1 MASLLSPLHAQLTAA
16 LEPYFHAVGLPK
28 LTDHWHVL
36 AASFVFWH
44 LVAYASTRLS
54 PILAPKS
61 YAQLPRIKRINWDIH
76 VVSMVHCLS
85 VLYMAF
91 QVYGIPALQAD
102 KLFGYDSYAGNV
114 YAYTCGYFLW
124 DGLTSLR
131 YVRHFGVSFLLH
143 GIVCFTVFIF
153 CFRPFLNYFGAVFLM
168 FELST
173 PFLNIHWFMDKTGM
187 TGTVWQAI
195 NGVILLSAFFVA
207 RILFGIWSS
216 FEFFGEIYHAR
227 GQVQS
232 HFVTVYSVANVGMNL
247 LNFYWFRSMVTAV
260 LRRFQKPA
268 SGKPASKLPPKQPL
282 VSKAAT
288 TATARQEKTAGPMK
302 RRA

>member
-1 MASLLSPLHAQLTAA
+1 MNALHAYLTDI
-16 LEPYFHAVGLPK
+16 LKPYFYAIGLPK
-28 LTDHWHVL
+28 LTDHWHIL
-36 AASFVFWH
+36 MASFIGWH

-61 YAQLPRIKRINWDIH
+61 YPQLPLIKRINWDIH
-76 VVSMVHCLS
+76 VVSMVHCVS
-85 VLYMAF
+85 VLYLAF
-91 QVYGIPALQAD
+91 QAD
-102 KLFGYDSYAGNV
+102 KLFGYDTYAGNV

-143 GIVCFTVFIF
+143 GVVCFSVYIF
-153 CFRPFLNYFGAVFLM
+153 SFRPFLNYFGAVFLM

-195 NGVILLSAFFVA
+195 NGAILLMAFFVA
-207 RILFGIWSS
+207 RIIFGIWSS
-216 FEFFGEIYHAR
+216 FEFFGEIYDAR
-227 GQVQS
+227 GRVQP
-232 HFVTVYSVANVGMNL
+232 HFVTIYAVANVAMNL
-247 LNFYWFRSMVTAV
+247 LNLYWFRSMVATL
-260 LRRFQKPA
+260 LRRFQKPTA
-268 SGKPASKLPPKQPL
+268 ISVSNKLPPKQPL
-282 VSKAAT
+282 VNKAAT
-288 TATARQEKTAGPMK
+288 TTGRQEKAETIK

>member
-1 MASLLSPLHAQLTAA
+1 
-16 LEPYFHAVGLPK
+16 
-28 LTDHWHVL
+28 
-36 AASFVFWH
+36 
-44 LVAYASTRLS
+44 
-54 PILAPKS
+54 
-61 YAQLPRIKRINWDIH
+61 
-76 VVSMVHCLS
+76 
-85 VLYMAF
+85 
-91 QVYGIPALQAD
+91 
-102 KLFGYDSYAGNV
+102 
-114 YAYTCGYFLW
+114 
-124 DGLTSLR
+124 
-131 YVRHFGVSFLLH
+131 
-143 GIVCFTVFIF
+143 
-153 CFRPFLNYFGAVFLM
+153 
-168 FELST
+168 
-173 PFLNIHWFMDKTGM
+173 M

-195 NGVILLSAFFVA
+195 NGVVLLSAFFVA

-268 SGKPASKLPPKQPL
+268 GGKPASKLPPKQPL

-288 TATARQEKTAGPMK
+288 TATARQEKTAGSMK